1 MEYAR
6 NVLGLHE
13 AHHEEIDAQAS
24 CLLITQLT
32 CSLVGQ
38 TQTIT
43 LVPGSRVHHIYKA
56 GTISTHYF
64 CNYGLNPAFRN
75 TVAQSELAI
84 TGVGAEG
91 EVRVVELPRH
101 RFFLGTL
108 FLPQVAS
115 TPEQPDALIV
125 AYLEA
130 AVAFQHTAARG
141 GG

>member
-1 MEYAR
+1 M
-6 NVLGLHE
+6 GLHE

-43 LVPGSRVHHIYKA
+43 LAPGSRVHHICKA
-56 GTISTHYF
+56 ETISTHYF
-64 CNYGLNPAFRN
+64 CNYGLNPAFHD
-75 TVAQSELAI
+75 TLAQSELAI
-84 TGVGAEG
+84 TGVGAKG
-91 EVRVVELPRH
+91 EVRVIELPHH
-101 RFFLGTL
+101 RFFLVTL

-115 TPEQPDALIV
+115 TPEQPDPIIV

-130 AVAFQHTAARG
+130 AKAFQGATVRG
-141 GG
+141 RLRLPTV

>member
-43 LVPGSRVHHIYKA
+43 LTPGSRVHRIYQA
-56 GTISTHYF
+56 ETIATHYF
-64 CNYGLNPAFRN
+64 CNYGLNPAFRDI
-75 TVAQSELAI
+75 VAQSELAI

-91 EVRVVELPRH
+91 EVRVIELPQQ
-101 RFFLGTL
+101 RFFLATL

-115 TPEQPDALIV
+115 TSAHPDALIV

-130 AVAFQHTAARG
+130 AQAFQRAAARG
-141 GG
+141 R

>member
-1 MEYAR
+1 
-6 NVLGLHE
+6 VLGLPE

-24 CLLITQLT
+24 CLVISQLT

-43 LVPGSRVHHIYKA
+43 LVPGSRVHRIYKA
-56 GTISTHYF
+56 ETISTHYF
-64 CNYGLNPAFRN
+64 CNYGLNPAFRD

-84 TGVGAEG
+84 TGIGVEG
-91 EVRVVELPRH
+91 EVRVIELPRQ
-101 RFFLGTL
+101 RFFLATL

-130 AVAFQHTAARG
+130 AAAFQRVAVRRG
-141 GG
+141 

>member
-1 MEYAR
+1 M
-6 NVLGLHE
+6 GLHE
-13 AHHEEIDAQAS
+13 AHHEEIDAQAL

-43 LVPGSRVHHIYKA
+43 LVPGSRVHHICKA
-56 GTISTHYF
+56 EAISTHYF
-64 CNYGLNPAFRN
+64 CNYGLNPAFRD

-84 TGVGAEG
+84 TGVDAEG
-91 EVRVVELPRH
+91 EVRVIELPHH
-101 RFFLGTL
+101 RFFLATL

-115 TPEQPDALIV
+115 TPGRPDPIIV

-130 AVAFQHTAARG
+130 AKAFQRASVRG
-141 GG
+141 G

>member
-1 MEYAR
+1 M
-6 NVLGLHE
+6 GLHE

-43 LVPGSRVHHIYKA
+43 LAPGSRVHHICKA
-56 GTISTHYF
+56 ETISTHYF
-64 CNYGLNPAFRN
+64 CNYGLNPAFHE
-75 TVAQSELAI
+75 TLAQSELSI

-91 EVRVVELPRH
+91 EVRVIELPQH
-101 RFFLGTL
+101 RFFLATL

-115 TPEQPDALIV
+115 TPKQPDAIIV

-130 AVAFQHTAARG
+130 AKLFNVLRYEG
-141 GG
+141 G